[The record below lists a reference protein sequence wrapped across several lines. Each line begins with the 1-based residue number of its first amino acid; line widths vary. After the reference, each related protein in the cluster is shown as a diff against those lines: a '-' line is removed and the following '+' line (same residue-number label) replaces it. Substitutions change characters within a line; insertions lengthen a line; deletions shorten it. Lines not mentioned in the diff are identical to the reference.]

1 MFPLSL
7 RIRIQSDSG
16 VFRELVP
23 DFSCRSDPDS
33 GKLHPDPQ
41 FAYKSSLGYLD
52 TVCPGSS
59 APPEKIFNIFASE
72 NEVYT
77 IY

>member
-1 MFPLSL
+1 MDAGETINKIFKFMNYPLNCFKKT
-7 RIRIQSDSG
+7 Q
-16 VFRELVP
+16 
-23 DFSCRSDPDS
+23 
-33 GKLHPDPQ
+33 
-41 FAYKSSLGYLD
+41 KST

-59 APPEKIFNIFASE
+59 DPSEKIFDIFASE

>member
-1 MFPLSL
+1 MKKILKG
-7 RIRIQSDSG
+7 Q
-16 VFRELVP
+16 
-23 DFSCRSDPDS
+23 
-33 GKLHPDPQ
+33 KLIGAIKYINADQ
-41 FAYKSSLGYLD
+41 IY

-59 APPEKIFNIFASE
+59 DSPEKISNILASE

>member
-1 MFPLSL
+1 MVNAGF
-7 RIRIQSDSG
+7 
-16 VFRELVP
+16 
-23 DFSCRSDPDS
+23 
-33 GKLHPDPQ
+33 
-41 FAYKSSLGYLD
+41 LGSYSANYGYSPAIKQTQAVDIHIVAEIHGTLTY

-59 APPEKIFNIFASE
+59 DPSEKIFSMFASE

>member
-1 MFPLSL
+1 MKGFQNNEG
-7 RIRIQSDSG
+7 I
-16 VFRELVP
+16 
-23 DFSCRSDPDS
+23 
-33 GKLHPDPQ
+33 GK
-41 FAYKSSLGYLD
+41 YTNST

-59 APPEKIFNIFASE
+59 GPPEKIFDIFASG